1 MVIILKNDKFDIK
14 NRCLYG
20 YSGSDS
26 EVIVPDGVREMSYG
40 MRWPKFVTSVKLP
53 MSYKTVEN
61 RPFHGNPNIERVI
74 LSANTQYI
82 ESHAFF
88 ECKKLKYINLPESL
102 SKIQKGAFAR
112 CSLLEEIVIPESI
125 KVIDQYVFQL
135 CSSLRSVTFLGKLD
149 KIERSAFSKCESLEA
164 ITIPEGTYLLAQ
176 NAFEMCTSLT
186 SITLPDSVTN
196 IWQYCFSECTSL
208 EEIRL
213 PSGLTELRDHAF
225 EGCSRLKS
233 IEIPGTL
240 NKIESNMFENC
251 KSLTSIKIP
260 MSVKTIEEGVFR
272 GCSSLT
278 DIYYTGTPEQWE
290 QINKQLAEIPAGAT
304 IHFVAPE
311 EKNIKGCICAEG
323 VLIRYEG
330 KGGEVT
336 IPKIV
341 NTIGK
346 RAFYNCKNVTSIV
359 FRSRVEFIE
368 DEAFMGSGIE
378 SISFYSSNHFG
389 ARAFANCESLI
400 TVTLPHFAFTIGEG
414 CFNGCTSLQSV
425 AFDINIQKIDGAI
438 FENCPSLTGVY
449 YKHYEEKWQKL
460 GCILPEG
467 VPLITREVKYKVTA
481 AHISNGKV
489 VLDEKTSVGA
499 SALEPFA
506 RHLEGYLMRIEGK
519 DSYSY
524 DNSDDDRASDYS
536 SSSSF
541 VRYHEIEALKNTEA
555 MLWIDGKI
563 AGVVY
568 RIKDGRNTRERAFLF
583 DGSFASGFTIGYSA
597 SHSSSYT
604 SVDKITLVKKGEDGA
619 PTEGRYP
626 RYALSENSSDL

>member
-1 MVIILKNDKFDIK
+1 MSEQNEFDIRK
-14 NRCLYG
+14 HCLFG
-20 YSGSDS
+20 YNGTDS
-26 EVIVPDGVREMSYG
+26 EVKVPDGVRDMSYYIE
-40 MRWPKFVTSVKLP
+40 WPDTVTSVRLP
-53 MSYKTVEN
+53 MSYKTVEGHA
-61 RPFHGNPNIERVI
+61 FSGNKNIERVI
-74 LSANTQYI
+74 LSENTQYI
-82 ESHAFF
+82 EKSAFY
-88 ECKKLKYINLPESL
+88 ECRRLKYINLPDSL
-102 SKIQKGAFAR
+102 RKIQEAAFYGCYA
-112 CSLLEEIVIPESI
+112 LEEIVIPDGI
-125 KVIDQYVFQL
+125 TVIDQHAFQM
-135 CSSLRSVTFLGKLD
+135 CKSLRSVTLPCALD
-149 KIERSAFSKCESLEA
+149 TLEGYAFSRCESLEE
-164 ITIPEGTYLLAQ
+164 ISLPEGTKFLGWSVFAT
-176 NAFEMCTSLT
+176 CKSLK

-196 IWQYCFSECTSL
+196 IWQYCFYECSSL
-208 EEIRL
+208 EEIKL
-213 PSGLTELRDHAF
+213 PACLTELRGYAF
-225 EGCSRLKS
+225 KDCTSLRT
-233 IEIPGTL
+233 IEIPSKLST
-240 NKIESNMFENC
+240 IESNMFENC

-260 MSVKTIEEGVFR
+260 RTVKTIEAQVFR
-272 GCSSLT
+272 GCTSLT
-278 DIYYTGTPEQWE
+278 DIYYTGTPEEWDN
-290 QINKQLAEIPAGAT
+290 IHKHLAEIPENAT
-304 IHFVAPE
+304 IHFVAPVE
-311 EKNIKGCICAEG
+311 TNIDGCICAEG
-323 VLIRYEG
+323 VLVRYEG
-330 KGGEVT
+330 KGGDVT
-336 IPKIV
+336 IPSSV
-341 NTIGK
+341 NAIGK
-346 RAFYNCKNVTSIV
+346 RAFYNCKHVKSIK
-359 FRSRVEFIE
+359 FISRVEFIE

-378 SISFYSSNHFG
+378 SVSFYSSNHFG

-400 TVTLPHFAFTIGEG
+400 TVTLPHFTFTVGEG

-425 AFDINIQKIDGAI
+425 ALDINIQKIDGAI
-438 FENCPSLTGVY
+438 FDNCPSLTGVY

-460 GCILPEG
+460 GCILPDG

-489 VLDEKTSVGA
+489 VLEEKTSVGA

-583 DGSFASGFTIGYSA
+583 DGSFASGFTVGYSA

-626 RYALSENSSDL
+626 RYELSENSSDL